1 MRKAS
6 KEIRDILSNNIK
18 TFRKKLNLSQEDF
31 AYKCDLHRTYIGAIE
46 RGERNITLSS
56 LERIATALNIDV
68 PTLLSIQKEENNG

>member
-18 TFRKKLNLSQEDF
+18 TFRKELNLSQEEF

-56 LERIATALNIDV
+56 LERIAAALNIDI
-68 PTLLSIQKEENNG
+68 PSLLSVQKEKNNG

>member
-18 TFRKKLNLSQEDF
+18 NFRKKLNLSQEEF
-31 AYKCDLHRTYIGAIE
+31 AYKCDLHRTYIGAVE
-46 RGERNITLSS
+46 RGERNVTLSS

-68 PTLLSIQKEENNG
+68 PSLLSAQKEEN